1 MKQEYDFSKAV
12 RGKFFREG
20 AELQLPIESLRHLR
34 RIEDKETQMSSYTI
48 YALKPDKEGNW
59 APCIYSSLKKGES
72 RFGWSRIET
81 ADLRK
86 LRDRIEDQGWDS
98 LSEEEGECYGAACFL
113 LDIEENDYVVHI
125 NVPEWGKCTLARV
138 TKPYSWRFK
147 DSDFNHRIPV
157 DPTSVKVFDRNDRN
171 LVHPRLSR
179 NLKLQGRYWRV
190 GHHAEFD
197 DLLKNLG
204 DKQRSRDFLWEDVR
218 EPLTSLAERI
228 YHASPGKDLEP
239 LVQQALERIPGVR
252 VVERKSGRG
261 DKGADLLVYFQSG
274 LPMVPGLE
282 RESLCLVQVKSYEG
296 ELWDTRAVNDIRR
309 ALDYYPDADM
319 ALIASTAIKGSSALD
334 EGIEK
339 LQQDRGKPVVLL
351 IGAELAAFLAYWA
364 DLATPQSNYISLLT
378 ELWDKIDSALKE
390 EIPDIRPKSEEDSDV
405 SEERI
410 RGGKEHGLYYP
421 FGSGVA
427 SLGVAA
433 DEDGD
438 RIFFGVCCPK
448 SNDEYSKLKNTLND
462 ASDVSD
468 GQSASFWP
476 WWQNADGNLNLK
488 NPREILKT
496 LSSEDDMQ
504 KFAKRIAQGLKP
516 VWEAIKRASLDQ

>member
-1 MKQEYDFSKAV
+1 
-12 RGKFFREG
+12 
-20 AELQLPIESLRHLR
+20 
-34 RIEDKETQMSSYTI
+34 MSNYTI
-48 YALKPDKEGNW
+48 YALRPDKEGYW
-59 APCIYSSLKKGES
+59 AASIYSSLKKGES
-72 RFGWSRIET
+72 RFGWSGIET
-81 ADLRK
+81 GDLRE
-86 LRDRIEDQGWDS
+86 LRARVEDYGWDS
-98 LSEEEGECYGAACFL
+98 LSEKEGECYRSACFL
-113 LDIEENDYVVHI
+113 LDIEKNDYVVHI

-138 TKPYSWRFK
+138 TEPYSWRFE
-147 DSDFNHRIPV
+147 DCDFNHRIPV
-157 DPTSVKVFDRNDRN
+157 DPTSVKKFDRNKRN

-179 NLKLQGRYWRV
+179 SLKLQSRYWRI

-197 DLLKNLG
+197 DLLMSLG
-204 DKQRSRDFLWEDVR
+204 DEQKPRDFLREDVH
-218 EPLTSLAERI
+218 EPLTRLAERI

-239 LVQQALERIPGVR
+239 LVQRALERIPGVR

-261 DKGADLLVYFQSG
+261 DQGADLLVYFQSG

-296 ELWDTRAVNDIRR
+296 ELWDPRAVNDIRR

-319 ALIASTAIKGSSALD
+319 ALIVSTAIKGSPVLD
-334 EGIEK
+334 EEIEK

-351 IGAELAAFLAYWA
+351 LGAELAAFLAYWA

-378 ELWDKIDSALKE
+378 ELWGEIDSALKE
-390 EIPDIRPKSEEDSDV
+390 EIPDIRPKSEELSDV
-405 SEERI
+405 SEETI
-410 RGGKEHGLYYP
+410 RGCKEHGLYYP

-438 RIFFGVCCPK
+438 CIFLGVRCPE
-448 SNDEYSKLKNTLND
+448 SNDEYSKLKKALND

-468 GQSASFWP
+468 GQSAPFWP
-476 WWQNADGNLNLK
+476 WWQDADGNLNLK

-496 LSSEDDMQ
+496 LSNKDDMQ

-516 VWEAIKRASLDQ
+516 VWDTVKRAGLA

>member
-34 RIEDKETQMSSYTI
+34 HIEDKETQMSSYTI
-48 YALKPDKEGNW
+48 YALRPDKEGDW
-59 APCIYSSLKKGES
+59 AEPIYSSLKKGES
-72 RFGWSRIET
+72 RFGWSGIET

-86 LRDRIEDQGWDS
+86 LRDRVKEHGWDS
-98 LSEEEGECYGAACFL
+98 LSEDEGKCYRYAGFL

-138 TKPYSWRFK
+138 TESYSWRFE
-147 DSDFNHRIPV
+147 DCDFNHRIPV

-171 LVHPRLSR
+171 LVHPRLSSS
-179 NLKLQGRYWRV
+179 LKLQGRYWRI

-197 DLLKNLG
+197 DLLMSLG
-204 DKQRSRDFLWEDVR
+204 DEQKPRDFLWEDVH
-218 EPLTSLAERI
+218 EPLTRLAERI
-228 YHASPGKDLEP
+228 HHASPGKDLEP
-239 LVQQALERIPGVR
+239 LMQRALERIPGVR

-261 DKGADLLVYFQSG
+261 DQGADLLVYFQSG

-296 ELWDTRAVNDIRR
+296 EHWDTRAVNDIHR

-319 ALIASTAIKGSSALD
+319 ALIASTAIKGSPALD
-334 EGIEK
+334 EEIEK

-364 DLATPQSNYISLLT
+364 DLATPQSNYIFLLT
-378 ELWDKIDSALKE
+378 ELWREIDSALQE
-390 EIPDIRPKSEEDSDV
+390 GIPDLPSKSEDSDI
-405 SEERI
+405 SEATI

-421 FGSGVA
+421 FGSEVA

-433 DEDGD
+433 DDDGD
-438 RIFFGVCCPK
+438 RIFFGVCCSK
-448 SNDEYSKLKNTLND
+448 SNDEYSRLKEALND

-468 GQSASFWP
+468 GQSASLWP
-476 WWQNADGNLNLK
+476 WWQDADGALDLK

-496 LSSEDDMQ
+496 LSNKDDIQ
-504 KFAKRIAQGLKP
+504 KFAKNIAQGLKP
-516 VWEAIKRASLDQ
+516 VWEAIKRAGLDR